1 MKAII
6 CGGRSFN
13 PKNFKEKYPNFEQ
26 KLIDIFK
33 ENNIDEE
40 VCGMAAGAD
49 MYGAHFAK
57 KNGINVKEFEAL
69 WSNIS
74 IQTQDE
80 PVLVGLNEFGHPY
93 NTLAGINRNK
103 RMGDYV
109 KNNGGGIV
117 IALPGG
123 SGTKHMVNYGTS
135 IGLTIYEFDKKS
147 GDFIKLNNK
156 GDKNKNAS

>member
-13 PKNFKEKYPNFEQ
+13 PKKFKEEYPNFEQ

-40 VCGMAAGAD
+40 VCGMAVGAD

-57 KNGINVKEFEAL
+57 TNGISVKEFEAL

-74 IQTQDE
+74 I
-80 PVLVGLNEFGHPY
+80 
-93 NTLAGINRNK
+93 
-103 RMGDYV
+103 
-109 KNNGGGIV
+109 
-117 IALPGG
+117 
-123 SGTKHMVNYGTS
+123 
-135 IGLTIYEFDKKS
+135 
-147 GDFIKLNNK
+147 
-156 GDKNKNAS
+156 

>member
-13 PKNFKEKYPNFEQ
+13 PKKFKEKCPNFEQ

-57 KNGINVKEFEAL
+57 KMEL
-69 WSNIS
+69 
-74 IQTQDE
+74 
-80 PVLVGLNEFGHPY
+80 
-93 NTLAGINRNK
+93 
-103 RMGDYV
+103 M
-109 KNNGGGIV
+109 
-117 IALPGG
+117 
-123 SGTKHMVNYGTS
+123 
-135 IGLTIYEFDKKS
+135 
-147 GDFIKLNNK
+147 
-156 GDKNKNAS
+156 

>member
-13 PKNFKEKYPNFEQ
+13 PKKFKEKCPNFEQ

-40 VCGMAAGAD
+40 VCGMAVGAD

-57 KNGINVKEFEAL
+57 KNGINVKEFYA
-69 WSNIS
+69 WWRDIIPS
-74 IQTQDE
+74 QDE
-80 PVLVGLNEFGHPY
+80 PVSVGLDKFGRQY

-123 SGTKHMVNYGTS
+123 PGTKHMVEYGAS
-135 IGLTIYEFDKKS
+135 IGLTIYKFNKKS
-147 GDFIKLNNK
+147 GDFIKMN
-156 GDKNKNAS
+156 

>member
-6 CGGRSFN
+6 CGGRDFDSD
-13 PKNFKEKYPNFEQ
+13 KFKEKYHNFEQ

-49 MYGAHFAK
+49 KYGAHFAK
-57 KNGINVKEFEAL
+57 KNGIVVKEFDAF
-69 WSNIS
+69 WNNTIS
-74 IQTQDE
+74 SKDE
-80 PVLVGLNEFGHPY
+80 PVSLGLNKFGYPY
-93 NTLAGINRNK
+93 NKLAGINRNK

-109 KNNGGGIV
+109 KNNEGGII

-123 SGTKHMVNYGTS
+123 SGTKHMVDYGLS
-135 IGLTIYEFDKKS
+135 IGLTVYIFDEDF
-147 GDFIKLNNK
+147 GDFVKTSDK
-156 GDKNKNAS
+156 GDKNAN

>member
-13 PKNFKEKYPNFEQ
+13 PKNFKEEYPNFEQ

-57 KNGINVKEFEAL
+57 KNGINVKEFYA
-69 WSNIS
+69 W
-74 IQTQDE
+74 
-80 PVLVGLNEFGHPY
+80 
-93 NTLAGINRNK
+93 
-103 RMGDYV
+103 
-109 KNNGGGIV
+109 
-117 IALPGG
+117 
-123 SGTKHMVNYGTS
+123 
-135 IGLTIYEFDKKS
+135 
-147 GDFIKLNNK
+147 
-156 GDKNKNAS
+156 

>member
-6 CGGRSFN
+6 CGGRDFDADI
-13 PKNFKEKYPNFEQ
+13 FKEKYPNFEQ

-49 MYGAHFAK
+49 KYGAHFAK
-57 KNGINVKEFEAL
+57 KNGIVVKEFDAF
-69 WSNIS
+69 WNNTIS
-74 IQTQDE
+74 SKDE
-80 PVLVGLNEFGHPY
+80 PVSLGLNKFGYPY
-93 NTLAGINRNK
+93 NKLAGINRNK

-109 KNNGGGIV
+109 KNNEGGII

-123 SGTKHMVNYGTS
+123 SGTKHMVDYGLY
-135 IGLTIYEFDKKS
+135 IGLTVYIFDEDF
-147 GDFIKLNNK
+147 GDFVKTSDK
-156 GDKNKNAS
+156 GDR

>member
-6 CGGRSFN
+6 CGGRNFN
-13 PKNFKEKYPNFEQ
+13 PKKFKEEYPNFEQ

-49 MYGAHFAK
+49 IYGAHFAK
-57 KNGINVKEFEAL
+57 TNGISVKEFEAL

-80 PVLVGLNEFGHPY
+80 PVLIGLNEFGYPY

-109 KNNGGGIV
+109 KNNEGGIV

-123 SGTKHMVNYGTS
+123 SGTKHMVKYGTS
-135 IGLTIYEFDKKS
+135 IGLITYKFDEKS
-147 GDFIKLNNK
+147 GDFIKMNNE
-156 GDKNKNAS
+156 GDKNKNAN